1 MKFSD
6 LFEANSDWQL
16 HYDGYSIT
24 INDDTKHDLIAR
36 LKGRTEENLEDI
48 NAKVQRAIDLVMV
61 HYNFLKVKKT
71 TTYCVHYTKSKFK
84 LVIKAY
90 NSKII
95 FKTILSD
102 KMHHVADITRE
113 LNEVLKYEYIEL
125 EL

>member
-6 LFEANSDWQL
+6 LLEASSDWKL

-36 LKGRTEENLEDI
+36 LKGRTEENLESI
-48 NAKVQRAIDLVMV
+48 NNKVQQAIDLVMV

-84 LVIKAY
+84 LVIKVY
-90 NSKII
+90 NNKII

-113 LNEVLKYEYIEL
+113 LNEILKYEYIEL

>member
-48 NAKVQRAIDLVMV
+48 NAKVQRAIDLVMM
-61 HYNFLKVKKT
+61 HYSFLKVKKT
-71 TTYCVHYTKSKFK
+71 TTYCVYYTKSKFK
-84 LVIKAY
+84 LVIKVY
-90 NSKII
+90 NNKII

-102 KMHHVADITRE
+102 KMYHVADITRE
-113 LNEVLKYEYIEL
+113 LNEILKYEYIEL